1 MRKSMRRPIYER
13 YDLDCSP
20 LSQRPTQ
27 KDLAELLGMK
37 RDELRR
43 HVTYKE
49 QCIVRRPETI
59 NGKLRNLAYPNGPL
73 RTVHE
78 KLKFHLN
85 KIKQPDYLFSPRKGR
100 GQRDNAIYHVGNPQ
114 FLTLDIKQ
122 FYPSTTFSMIKN
134 WLSIELGMYEDVA
147 GLVTELVT
155 VDGVVSFGSPL
166 TPVLVSLIHRKLFN
180 AIADLCD
187 ESNLTYSVWVDNV
200 TISGAMVKGEIVR
213 KIRNLIASHGLKSHE
228 IEYSCS
234 NRPVFTT
241 GIGVVKDKL
250 VARDSYHFKL
260 KWLWQDF
267 HAAKE
272 LNEREYLTQRLLAQM
287 GSVRHIVGSKSEMGR
302 SLSDRMNSLKQKR
315 NKQRSLF
322 QKSLI
327 SARAAAVVSVSGDV
341 VPW

>member
-1 MRKSMRRPIYER
+1 MPKRKHRPHYER
-13 YDLDCSP
+13 YDLNRSP
-20 LSQRPTQ
+20 LSLRPTQ
-27 KDLAELLGMK
+27 KDLAELLGMS

-43 HVTYKE
+43 NASYKE
-49 QCIVRRPETI
+49 QCIVRRTETI
-59 NGKLRNLAYPNGPL
+59 NRKLRNLAYPNGPL
-73 RTVHE
+73 RTIHE

-85 KIKQPDYLFSPRKGR
+85 KIKQPEYLFSPRKGR
-100 GQRDNAIYHVGNPQ
+100 GQRDNAYYHVGNSQ
-114 FLTLDIKQ
+114 FLTLDFKQ
-122 FYPSTTFSMIKN
+122 FYPSTTFSMVKN
-134 WLSIELGMYEDVA
+134 WLITELGMYEDVA
-147 GLVTELVT
+147 GLIAELVT

-166 TPVLVSLIHRKLFN
+166 TPVLVTLVHRKLFDD
-180 AIADLCD
+180 IADLCD
-187 ESNLTYSVWVDNV
+187 DSNLTYSVWVDNV

-228 IEYSCS
+228 IEYTCS

-241 GIGVVKDKL
+241 GIGVIKDKL

-267 HAAKE
+267 HAALE
-272 LNEREYLTQRLLAQM
+272 LNDREDLTQRLLAQM

-315 NKQRSLF
+315 DKQRGLF

-327 SARAAAVVSVSGDV
+327 SARAAAIVSVTGDV
-341 VPW
+341 APW